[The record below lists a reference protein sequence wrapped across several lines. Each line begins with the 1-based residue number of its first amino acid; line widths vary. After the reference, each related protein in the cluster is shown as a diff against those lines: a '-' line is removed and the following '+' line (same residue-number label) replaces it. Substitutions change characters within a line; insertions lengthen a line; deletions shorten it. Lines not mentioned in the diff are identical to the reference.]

1 VPRILIAESD
11 EAARDDL
18 RDILAQDSAM
28 EVVDDVDEG
37 SELLELIGPL
47 NVDLLLL
54 DNELSGVE
62 AADVTGRLRQRHP
75 RLGIVMMG
83 SSPSGDRSAG
93 GDEGRG

>member
-1 VPRILIAESD
+1 MPRILIAESD

-62 AADVTGRLRQRHP
+62 AADVTAACASAIP
-75 RLGIVMMG
+75 DSG
-83 SSPSGDRSAG
+83 S
-93 GDEGRG
+93 